1 MRLFFFFQAEDGIR
15 DYKVTGVQTCA
26 LPILHETEGDE
37 RPRQREVPV
46 ERAREP
52 AAEPAP
58 VRELGAV
65 EWDHEVRPAAV
76 SEPGV
81 GFVDLETAR
90 DHAGEYDHGRP
101 MGEADDPVV
110 AAHQRPRVLL
120 LGHDW
125 LCHPSTLRTN
135 EPSRKG
141 R

>member
-1 MRLFFFFQAEDGIR
+1 MLPPEMEVVLRHLVRPRIVGRRERQ
-15 DYKVTGVQTCA
+15 CA
-26 LPILHETEGDE
+26 PLAAPRRVSEIQETEGDE

-65 EWDHEVRPAAV
+65 EWAHEVRPPAV

-81 GFVDLETAR
+81 SFVDLETAR

-101 MGEADDPVV
+101 MGEADEPVG
-110 AAHQRPRVLL
+110 AAHG
-120 LGHDW
+120 LGGGGY
-125 LCHPSTLRTN
+125 LSAY
-135 EPSRKG
+135 
-141 R
+141 

>member
-1 MRLFFFFQAEDGIR
+1 MFPTEMEVLLRHLDRAPNVPGPEQQGAPLAAPHQVSEI
-15 DYKVTGVQTCA
+15 Q
-26 LPILHETEGDE
+26 ETEGDE
-37 RPRQREVPV
+37 RPRQREMPV

-65 EWDHEVRPAAV
+65 EWAHEVRPPAV

-101 MGEADDPVV
+101 MGEAEIGR
-110 AAHQRPRVLL
+110 AHV
-120 LGHDW
+120 
-125 LCHPSTLRTN
+125 
-135 EPSRKG
+135 
-141 R
+141 

>member
-1 MRLFFFFQAEDGIR
+1 MIRRPPRSTLFPYTTLFRSI
-15 DYKVTGVQTCA
+15 
-26 LPILHETEGDE
+26 HETEGDE

-65 EWDHEVRPAAV
+65 EWAHEVRPAAV

-81 GFVDLETAR
+81 GFVDLETTR

-120 LGHDW
+120 VGHDW

-135 EPSRKG
+135 GPSRKG